1 MKRRY
6 KYLKN
11 YDVENDGF
19 VTKEEDLIA
28 KNTHFAE
35 GFERKDKPFLEGY
48 VRGLEVAMRFCEAE
62 GATAEQIKE
71 KISNVAFT
79 LECEIEWLF

>member
-1 MKRRY
+1 MK
-6 KYLKN
+6 KY
-11 YDVENDGF
+11 DIESDGF

-62 GATAEQIKE
+62 GVTVEQVRERIE
-71 KISNVAFT
+71 NVAIT